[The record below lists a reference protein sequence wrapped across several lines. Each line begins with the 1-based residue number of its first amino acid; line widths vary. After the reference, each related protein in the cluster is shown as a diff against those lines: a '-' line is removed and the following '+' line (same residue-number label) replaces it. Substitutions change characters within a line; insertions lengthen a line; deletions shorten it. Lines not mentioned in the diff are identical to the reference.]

1 MRLQLVLNRLIILKL
16 ACVFISLQFFS
27 EQTISYVGWTNNLVK
42 RIKLH
47 NSGNGAK
54 FTKGRLW
61 KLIYYE
67 IFTDKNNA
75 MKREYALKKDI
86 KLRNLI
92 KKNFFENMKN
102 EK

>member
-1 MRLQLVLNRLIILKL
+1 M
-16 ACVFISLQFFS
+16 
-27 EQTISYVGWTNNLVK
+27 GWTNNLEK

-47 NSGNGAK
+47 NSGKGAK
-54 FTKGRLW
+54 FTKGRVW

-67 IFTDKNNA
+67 IFIDKNTA
-75 MKREYALKKDI
+75 MKREYILKKDI

-92 KKNFFENMKN
+92 KKIYSESMKN

>member
-1 MRLQLVLNRLIILKL
+1 MAFVYFIISTKNGK
-16 ACVFISLQFFS
+16 S
-27 EQTISYVGWTNNLVK
+27 ISYVGWTNNLVK

-47 NSGNGAK
+47 NIGKGAK

-67 IFTDKNNA
+67 IFTEKNNA
-75 MKREYALKKDI
+75 MKREYILKKDI
-86 KLRNLI
+86 QLRNLI
-92 KKNFFENMKN
+92 KKNYFKDIKN

>member
-1 MRLQLVLNRLIILKL
+1 MAFVYLIISTKNNR
-16 ACVFISLQFFS
+16 
-27 EQTISYVGWTNNLVK
+27 TISYVGWTNNLEK

-67 IFTDKNNA
+67 IFTEKNNA
-75 MKREYALKKDI
+75 MKREYTLKKDI

>member
-1 MRLQLVLNRLIILKL
+1 MAFVYLIISTKNNR
-16 ACVFISLQFFS
+16 
-27 EQTISYVGWTNNLVK
+27 TISYVGWTNNLVK

-54 FTKGRLW
+54 FTKGRSW

>member
-1 MRLQLVLNRLIILKL
+1 MAFVYLIISTKNNR
-16 ACVFISLQFFS
+16 
-27 EQTISYVGWTNNLVK
+27 TISYVGWTNNLVK

-92 KKNFFENMKN
+92 KKNFFENMIN

>member
-1 MRLQLVLNRLIILKL
+1 MAFVYFIISTKNGK
-16 ACVFISLQFFS
+16 S
-27 EQTISYVGWTNNLVK
+27 ISYVGWTNNLVK

-47 NSGNGAK
+47 NIGKGAK

-67 IFTDKNNA
+67 IFTEKNNA
-75 MKREYALKKDI
+75 MKREYILKKDI

-92 KKNFFENMKN
+92 KKNYFKDIKN

>member
-1 MRLQLVLNRLIILKL
+1 
-16 ACVFISLQFFS
+16 
-27 EQTISYVGWTNNLVK
+27 VGWTNNLEK

-47 NSGNGAK
+47 NSGKGAK
-54 FTKGRLW
+54 FTKGRVW

-67 IFTDKNNA
+67 IFIDKNTA
-75 MKREYALKKDI
+75 MKREYILKKDI

-92 KKNFFENMKN
+92 KKIYSESMKN

>member
-1 MRLQLVLNRLIILKL
+1 MAFVYLIISTKNDR
-16 ACVFISLQFFS
+16 
-27 EQTISYVGWTNNLVK
+27 TISYVGWTNNLMK

-75 MKREYALKKDI
+75 MKREYVLKKDI

-92 KKNFFENMKN
+92 KKNFFKNIEN

>member
-1 MRLQLVLNRLIILKL
+1 MAFVYLIISTKNNR
-16 ACVFISLQFFS
+16 
-27 EQTISYVGWTNNLVK
+27 TISYVGWTKNLEK

-67 IFTDKNNA
+67 IFTEKNNA
-75 MKREYALKKDI
+75 MKREYTLKKDI

-92 KKNFFENMKN
+92 KKNFFENTKN

>member
-1 MRLQLVLNRLIILKL
+1 MAFVYFIISTKNGK
-16 ACVFISLQFFS
+16 S
-27 EQTISYVGWTNNLVK
+27 ISYVGWTNNLVK

-47 NSGNGAK
+47 NIGKGAK

-67 IFTDKNNA
+67 IFTEKNNA
-75 MKREYALKKDI
+75 MKREYILKKDI

>member
-1 MRLQLVLNRLIILKL
+1 MQFVYLIISTKNNR
-16 ACVFISLQFFS
+16 
-27 EQTISYVGWTNNLVK
+27 TISYVGWTNNLVK

-47 NSGNGAK
+47 NTGNGAK
-54 FTKGRLW
+54 FTKGRFW

-67 IFTDKNNA
+67 IFIQKNNA

-92 KKNFFENMKN
+92 KKNYFDNLNN